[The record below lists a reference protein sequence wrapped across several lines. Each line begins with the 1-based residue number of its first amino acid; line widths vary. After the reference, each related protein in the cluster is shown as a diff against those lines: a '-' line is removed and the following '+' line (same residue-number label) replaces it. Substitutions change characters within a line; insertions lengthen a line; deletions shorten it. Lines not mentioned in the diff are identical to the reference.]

1 MFVAM
6 KAGALALHAVFTN
19 RPNLKQGD
27 QIGLMPK
34 PSLMHLFD
42 AKTGLRLS

>member
-6 KAGALALHAVFTN
+6 KAGALALHAVFTD
-19 RPNLKQGD
+19 RPNLKRGD

-34 PSLMHLFD
+34 PSLMPLFD
-42 AKTGLRLS
+42 AKTRLRLS